1 MIKPSTLDFLRDI
14 AAHNDRDWFKEHK
27 HRYETAR
34 ENMIEVAESLFDAM
48 SEHDN
53 LVPVEGKKM
62 IFRIYRDVRFSKN
75 KAPYKDNMSG
85 FLKRATEELRGGYYF
100 EVKPGNL
107 SFQGGGFW
115 APDKEDLLR
124 MRTAIAADDQPMRE
138 IIADP
143 EFQKYFGQFQG
154 AQLKTA
160 PKGFPK
166 DHPAIDL
173 LRYKSFVLYRHFT
186 DDQILSESYIDLLV
200 EGYQAMR
207 PFFDYMSEVLTTDGN
222 GLPLG

>member
-1 MIKPSTLDFLRDI
+1 MIKPSTLDFLRDL

-27 HRYETAR
+27 HRYEAAR
-34 ENMIEVAESLFDAM
+34 ENMIQVAEDLFDAM

-53 LVPVEGKKM
+53 LVPTEGKKM

-75 KAPYKDNMSG
+75 KAPYKDHLSG
-85 FLKRATEELRGGYYF
+85 SLKRATDELRGGYYF
-100 EVKPGNL
+100 EVKPGNA

-115 APDKEDLLR
+115 APNKEDLLR
-124 MRTAIAADDQPMRE
+124 MRTAIAADDEPMRE
-138 IIADP
+138 IMAAPDFRKFFG
-143 EFQKYFGQFQG
+143 EFRGE
-154 AQLKTA
+154 QLKTA

-173 LRYKSFVLYRHFT
+173 LRYKSFVVYRHLT
-186 DDQILSESYIDLLV
+186 DEQVLSDAYVDLLV

>member
-1 MIKPSTLDFLRDI
+1 MIKPSTLDFLRDL
-14 AAHNDRDWFKEHK
+14 AAHNDRDWFKDQK
-27 HRYETAR
+27 HRYEAAR
-34 ENMIEVAESLFDAM
+34 ENMMQVAEDLFDAM

-53 LVPVEGKKM
+53 LVPTEGKKM

-75 KAPYKDNMSG
+75 KAPYKDHLSG
-85 FLKRATEELRGGYYF
+85 SLKRATDELRGGYYF
-100 EVKPGNL
+100 EVKPGNT
-107 SFQGGGFW
+107 SFLGGGFW
-115 APDKEDLLR
+115 APNKEDLLR
-124 MRTAIAADDQPMRE
+124 MRTAIADDDEPMRE
-138 IIADP
+138 IMAAP
-143 EFQKYFGQFQG
+143 AFKKLFGEFRG

-186 DDQILSESYIDLLV
+186 DDQVLSDSYIDLLV